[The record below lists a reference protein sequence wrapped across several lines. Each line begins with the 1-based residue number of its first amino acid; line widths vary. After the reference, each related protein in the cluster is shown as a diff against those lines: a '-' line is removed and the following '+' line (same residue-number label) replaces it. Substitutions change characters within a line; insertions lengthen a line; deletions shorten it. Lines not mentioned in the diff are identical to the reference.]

1 MGIRLKFNLV
11 MIAIFTLGFVGAG
24 VVSYRLLQDNARD
37 EIVHAAGFLMDTAI
51 AIRGYTVDQVKPH
64 LVDKLETQFLPQ
76 TVPAFAATE
85 TVNAL
90 RKKYPEYSYKE
101 ATVNP
106 TNPRNKA
113 VTWETQLVYKFRQNE
128 GIEEVIGE
136 RGNVL
141 YIARPIKIKK
151 EGCLACHSS
160 ADNAPPSLVELY
172 GDRNGFGWEL
182 NDVVGA
188 QIVTVPTIVPIE
200 NANQAF
206 MTFMGSLLVVFLSL
220 AVVLNLML
228 NRIIVAP
235 IRRISRIADEI
246 STGNFDIAEFDE
258 SGKDEMAKLSMS
270 FNRMRRSIQTAMS
283 MAAA

>member
-11 MIAIFTLGFVGAG
+11 MIAIFALGFAGAG
-24 VVSYRLLQDNARD
+24 VVSYRLLQDNART

-113 VTWETQLVYKFRQNE
+113 VTWETQLVYRFRQEE
-128 GIEEVIGE
+128 GLEEVIGE
-136 RGNVL
+136 RGNLL

-151 EGCLACHSS
+151 GGCLACHSS
-160 ADNAPPSLVELY
+160 PDTAPPSLVKLY
-172 GDRNGFGWEL
+172 GDSNGFGWEL
-182 NDVVGA
+182 NDTVAA
-188 QIVTVPTIVPIE
+188 QIVTVPTNVPIE
-200 NANQAF
+200 NANHAF
-206 MTFMGSLLVVFLSL
+206 MTFMGSLLVVFLAL

-228 NRIIVAP
+228 NKIIVGP
-235 IRRISRIADEI
+235 IRRISRMADEI
-246 STGNFDIAEFDE
+246 STGNFSIAEFDE
-258 SGKDEMAKLSMS
+258 TGQDEISKLSMS
-270 FNRMRRSIQTAMS
+270 FNRMRRSIQTAMG
-283 MAAA
+283 MAA

>member
-11 MIAIFTLGFVGAG
+11 MIAIFALGFAGAG
-24 VVSYRLLQDNARD
+24 VVSYRLLQDNART

-113 VTWETQLVYKFRQNE
+113 VTWETQLVYRFRQEE
-128 GIEEVIGE
+128 GLEEVIGE
-136 RGNVL
+136 RGNLL

-151 EGCLACHSS
+151 GGCLACHSS
-160 ADNAPPSLVELY
+160 PDTAPPSLVKLY
-172 GDRNGFGWEL
+172 GDSNGFGWEL
-182 NDVVGA
+182 NDTVGA
-188 QIVTVPTIVPIE
+188 QIVTVPTNVPIQ
-200 NANQAF
+200 NANHAF
-206 MTFMGSLLVVFLSL
+206 LTFVGSLLVVFLAL

-228 NRIIVAP
+228 NKIIVGP
-235 IRRISRIADEI
+235 IRRISRMADEI
-246 STGNFDIAEFDE
+246 STGNFSIAEFDE
-258 SGKDEMAKLSMS
+258 TGQDEISKLSMS
-270 FNRMRRSIQTAMS
+270 FNRMRRSIQTAMG
-283 MAAA
+283 MAA